1 MHNTSGTADA
11 PAGRAYD
18 ERFKRTLIREILDAI
33 AKTSVLPG
41 SNTVMLRAGET
52 VEALLSTLIAM
63 AAMSP
68 AFDAPETLNQFA
80 ETTAKRIRRGSSLR
94 SYCLSAGR
102 SRRRP
107 IWKRRLRRWSS

>member
-80 ETTAKRIRRGSSLR
+80 ETTAKRIRREVAKARAQGRFDSIVLGAQR
-94 SYCLSAGR
+94 QGGR
-102 SRRRP
+102 S
-107 IWKRRLRRWSS
+107 